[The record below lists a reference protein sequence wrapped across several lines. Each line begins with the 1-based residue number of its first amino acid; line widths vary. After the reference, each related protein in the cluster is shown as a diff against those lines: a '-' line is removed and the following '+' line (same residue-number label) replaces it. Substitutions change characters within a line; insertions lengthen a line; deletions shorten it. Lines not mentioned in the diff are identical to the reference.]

1 MALTWA
7 VFIGTTF
14 CRNGRLITY
23 LCICIVLCSGIH
35 VQQKLL
41 QTYSFWDAIT
51 KLCYFAHQ
59 SINLILAVIPFKV
72 ILFRALLGTGA
83 FPGFFFFK
91 VGWHKNKAGVARGKS
106 EYLIR
111 YKISVENWHGYIIGV
126 ISGLM
131 WSPVSLLWHEK
142 RCRTRVI
149 YSLVLDICFANLNK
163 KYLKI
168 FFYLTVFIILYYSPL

>member
-14 CRNGRLITY
+14 CRNGRLITH

-35 VQQKLL
+35 VQLL

-131 WSPVSLLWHEK
+131 WSPMSLLWHEK
-142 RCRTRVI
+142 RCCTRVI